1 MVSNE
6 AWMGSGTSI
15 TMAYESE
22 LFLGYMNPGPTMG
35 LTGTKETNLI
45 RFGVGFEVDATAVT
59 SASKTF
65 ADYYELVPDLYTGC
79 TASFYWT
86 ESTAAPI
93 LRMTSLVAGND
104 KTGLFF
110 SGNLLDFPTSL
121 FNTGTASSTEPRG
134 YIILEGRGAV
144 IPAPLSMETI
154 KTDAAV
160 AIAITADDL
169 DEAVAVNTNRLT
181 VGDRVYNE
189 SSALVGQVVT
199 NSGTLITLS
208 KDTTKVASTG
218 VAAALGKQT
227 LTTTSLSGLVQ
238 AGDVITLKVGSN
250 YHYAGILLS
259 MNTAGTSIAI
269 TNTTTYK
276 VVGDATTE
284 VGPTLTFADT
294 SNLTVGMVVTGT
306 GINSSATTISSIDSA
321 TEVTLSLASTAAAT
335 VSITCIMP
343 TTTKVYQGA
352 LALATSTDILV
363 PYKRTLSDNWVG
375 LTNTITPSNVDVETK
390 QINLALSGSRNWTY
404 QYKGMETASEASIDV
419 NLNHGSWLYYALGN
433 MSAPS
438 FDKTDKTHTSPF
450 VSLDGEQSDEH
461 TVYGGFTAVG
471 RDTSD
476 VGAVANGKFHRVL
489 KGTSALCPP
498 LMPGAGAALLTK
510 PSVNTSGIGQNL
522 ITYTFSE
529 RNDNILPTFALEL
542 TQEKGSNLQS
552 IPMVD
557 RNTYNETVYSQIY
570 PGCMVNSM
578 TISANENEEIKSTL
592 SLNVKRVF
600 ETPDGYVSKGYDA
613 INNIT
618 SEPKRLF
625 NFGQLTGDDAD
636 VTEQNH
642 SLVEPFYFSDGT
654 ISLFGTD
661 FMRVSSMSLT
671 INNSITDKRYIGQY
685 SKQIKMAVPAQRTYE
700 LTMNAQVTDRR
711 LFDELRRQ
719 SPHRFALAAAETDST
734 KHALIQLLFTKNNG
748 ERIKLQFDDYMI
760 TTNSWPV
767 PDDKGVIAV
776 DFTIM
781 PLKIGVVDA
790 VSAWVM
796 QK

>member
-1 MVSNE
+1 
-6 AWMGSGTSI
+6 
-15 TMAYESE
+15 
-22 LFLGYMNPGPTMG
+22 
-35 LTGTKETNLI
+35 
-45 RFGVGFEVDATAVT
+45 
-59 SASKTF
+59 
-65 ADYYELVPDLYTGC
+65 
-79 TASFYWT
+79 
-86 ESTAAPI
+86 
-93 LRMTSLVAGND
+93 
-104 KTGLFF
+104 
-110 SGNLLDFPTSL
+110 
-121 FNTGTASSTEPRG
+121 
-134 YIILEGRGAV
+134 
-144 IPAPLSMETI
+144 
-154 KTDAAV
+154 
-160 AIAITADDL
+160 
-169 DEAVAVNTNRLT
+169 
-181 VGDRVYNE
+181 
-189 SSALVGQVVT
+189 
-199 NSGTLITLS
+199 
-208 KDTTKVASTG
+208 
-218 VAAALGKQT
+218 
-227 LTTTSLSGLVQ
+227 
-238 AGDVITLKVGSN
+238 
-250 YHYAGILLS
+250 
-259 MNTAGTSIAI
+259 
-269 TNTTTYK
+269 
-276 VVGDATTE
+276 
-284 VGPTLTFADT
+284 
-294 SNLTVGMVVTGT
+294 
-306 GINSSATTISSIDSA
+306 
-321 TEVTLSLASTAAAT
+321 
-335 VSITCIMP
+335 
-343 TTTKVYQGA
+343 
-352 LALATSTDILV
+352 
-363 PYKRTLSDNWVG
+363 
-375 LTNTITPSNVDVETK
+375 
-390 QINLALSGSRNWTY
+390 
-404 QYKGMETASEASIDV
+404 
-419 NLNHGSWLYYALGN
+419 
-433 MSAPS
+433 
-438 FDKTDKTHTSPF
+438 
-450 VSLDGEQSDEH
+450 
-461 TVYGGFTAVG
+461 
-471 RDTSD
+471 
-476 VGAVANGKFHRVL
+476 
-489 KGTSALCPP
+489 
-498 LMPGAGAALLTK
+498 MPGAGAALLTK
-510 PSVNTSGIGQNL
+510 PSVNSSGIGQSL